1 MYVDGKVGDVGVDYH
16 FNPLKPVN
24 DSVAQFWRRG
34 YYAAVSCKEA
44 CVCVAVSVCVCIC
57 ADVPMCVCVCV
68 VLLRMLLCVV
78 VYIW

>member
-34 YYAAVSCKEA
+34 YYAAVSCKEE
-44 CVCVAVSVCVCIC
+44 CVCVCVRC
-57 ADVPMCVCVCV
+57 ACVCV